1 MRHTA
6 NAFRDIAEAL
16 DSMNQLI
23 VDVRDM
29 ASSLSAG
36 KERMVAFIET
46 ASTVTQETAA
56 GAQEVLAGV
65 ESQLHMIEQV
75 ADKAGELDRMMANLT
90 VTVERFKTS

>member
-1 MRHTA
+1 
-6 NAFRDIAEAL
+6 
-16 DSMNQLI
+16 
-23 VDVRDM
+23 
-29 ASSLSAG
+29 
-36 KERMVAFIET
+36 MVAFIET